1 MELKARL
8 PPLGELSRTC
18 LSELLVSLAEVK
30 PSAKQID
37 MKMGLMHIDAISP
50 ACD

>member
-8 PPLGELSRTC
+8 PPLDELSRTC

-30 PSAKQID
+30 WIEQSID
-37 MKMGLMHIDAISP
+37 SDFRKVVSFA
-50 ACD
+50 